1 MIRPLLGLLLAVL
14 IAVGA
19 TGLTRAEDEEPAPSP
34 AADEEFVAYGI
45 APIRLVI
52 PRLGVAADVVPVGLD
67 DDGAMSAPKDPDEV
81 AWYALGPGMGLM
93 GNVVL
98 AAHVDWA
105 GRQRVFGSLGR
116 LGPGDEVIVWDE
128 IGQQY
133 VYQVEWSR
141 WVDAGGAPVEDI
153 FAQETRPELTL
164 ITCGGAFDQSTRQYV
179 DRLIVRAKGISADP
193 APAN

>member
-1 MIRPLLGLLLAVL
+1 MRLALSLAAAVM

-19 TGLTRAEDEEPAPSP
+19 GALARAEDDPPVPLAPT
-34 AADEEFVAYGI
+34 DEEFVPYGI

-52 PRLGVAADVVPVGLD
+52 PRIGVAADVVPVGLD
-67 DDGAMSAPKDPDEV
+67 EDGAMSAPQNPDEV

-105 GRQRVFGSLGR
+105 GRQRVFGSLSR

-133 VYQVEWSR
+133 VFQVEWSR

-153 FAQETRPELTL
+153 FAQETRPELTM
-164 ITCGGAFDQSTRQYV
+164 ITCGGAFDQGSRQYV
-179 DRLIVRAKGISADP
+179 DRLIVRAKGMPSEL
-193 APAN
+193 APTD